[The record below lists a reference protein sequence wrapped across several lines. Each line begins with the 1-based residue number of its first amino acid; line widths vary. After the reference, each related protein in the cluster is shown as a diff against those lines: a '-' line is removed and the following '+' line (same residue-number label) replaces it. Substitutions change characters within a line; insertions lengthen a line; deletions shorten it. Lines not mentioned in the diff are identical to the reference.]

1 MCAALLLRK
10 MIGKSLLSNQYVNL
24 ANFFGGDISSR
35 GGIRVAVK
43 NLDGDTKA
51 DLVVGSGS
59 GAGSRVT
66 GYLGKN
72 IAADGTPA
80 AQFDFDSI
88 SGFSGG
94 VFVG

>member
-1 MCAALLLRK
+1 M
-10 MIGKSLLSNQYVNL
+10 N
-24 ANFFGGDISSR
+24 SR

-51 DLVVGSGS
+51 DVVVGSGS

-72 IAADGTPA
+72 IGPSGTPTA
-80 AQFDFDSI
+80 EFDFDAI
-88 SGFSGG
+88 GGFTGG